1 MAALLI
7 VDDDPDIC
15 RALRIYLSA
24 ENYEIYEAHTGK
36 EALEA
41 LHANH
46 IDLVLMDIMMPQMDG
61 IEATEKIRTE
71 SNVPVII
78 LSAKGEETDKIH
90 GLDIGAD
97 DYITKPFSPM
107 EVIARVRSHLRRYMN
122 LGGAVSKEG
131 ILVNGGLVLDEN
143 AREVKVDGETVSLT
157 PMEFGILNLFMRNP
171 GKVFS
176 SNEIYEKVWNEEPIG
191 NEATVAVHIRHLRE
205 KIEIDPSAPRYIR
218 VIWGHGYRMEVQK

>member
-46 IDLVLMDIMMPQMDG
+46 IDLILMDIMMPQMDG
-61 IEATEKIRTE
+61 IEATERIRTE

-122 LGGAVSKEG
+122 LGGAVSKDG
-131 ILVNGGLVLDEN
+131 ILINGGIVLDEN
-143 AREVKVDGETVSLT
+143 AKEVKVDGESVSLT

-205 KIEIDPSAPRYIR
+205 KIEIDPSAPIYIR

>member
-46 IDLVLMDIMMPQMDG
+46 IDLILMDIMMPQMDG

-131 ILVNGGLVLDEN
+131 ILVNGGLVMDEN
-143 AREVKVDGETVSLT
+143 AKEVKVDGESVSLT

-205 KIEIDPSAPRYIR
+205 RSKSILPRQDIS
-218 VIWGHGYRMEVQK
+218 G